1 MTGFLLPHVRQ
12 RCFDDVQRTEVIGFK
27 LILDQVQGLLRSC
40 KLLYCADKGFWRVST

>member
-27 LILDQVQGLLRSC
+27 LVLDQVQGLLRSR
-40 KLLYCADKGFWRVST
+40 KLLYRADKGFLRVST